1 MGSLRGEL
9 SYPPNDIHLPEGVKR
24 ALRTIISDTSS
35 TRSVS
40 AGHALLTVHVFGD
53 SACCTALESQD
64 EPDILEDVRSCVER
78 HGLVGCARAVLHPP
92 YRSSS
97 SATFFV
103 GGKAEVRARTVLLY
117 VPKDEGVR

>member
-1 MGSLRGEL
+1 MRSMGSLRGEL

-53 SACCTALESQD
+53 SACCTALE
-64 EPDILEDVRSCVER
+64 VRGGEAEQPQSMGIFHVQAFA
-78 HGLVGCARAVLHPP
+78 HGDGKPPHAVDHCNLPTTDALNSINMALP
-92 YRSSS
+92 
-97 SATFFV
+97 
-103 GGKAEVRARTVLLY
+103 VR
-117 VPKDEGVR
+117 